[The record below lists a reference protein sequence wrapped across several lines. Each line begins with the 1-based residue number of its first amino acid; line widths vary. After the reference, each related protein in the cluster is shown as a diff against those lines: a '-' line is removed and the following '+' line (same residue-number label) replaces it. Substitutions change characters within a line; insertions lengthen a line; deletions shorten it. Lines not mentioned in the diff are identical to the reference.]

1 MTLCNESEVNGEH
14 GNYLVKGSATEN
26 ALIYLGINTGIDIVS
41 LKQTYPLLKINQR
54 SQDRNYMTSLHP
66 TPNGEKLVAVKGS
79 PTEVLAMCT
88 WELKDGK
95 ILALSD
101 SERLTLDMKNDRMA
115 GNGLRVLAAA
125 YLIDHTT
132 DIEDREDLIWL
143 ALVGMKDPIRNG
155 VKQLM
160 GEFHQAGID
169 TVMIT
174 GDPTSTAYAIAK

>member
-1 MTLCNESEVNGEH
+1 
-14 GNYLVKGSATEN
+14 
-26 ALIYLGINTGIDIVS
+26 
-41 LKQTYPLLKINQR
+41 
-54 SQDRNYMTSLHP
+54 
-66 TPNGEKLVAVKGS
+66 
-79 PTEVLAMCT
+79 
-88 WELKDGK
+88 
-95 ILALSD
+95 
-101 SERLTLDMKNDRMA
+101 MA

-132 DIEDREDLIWL
+132 DIEDREDVIWL